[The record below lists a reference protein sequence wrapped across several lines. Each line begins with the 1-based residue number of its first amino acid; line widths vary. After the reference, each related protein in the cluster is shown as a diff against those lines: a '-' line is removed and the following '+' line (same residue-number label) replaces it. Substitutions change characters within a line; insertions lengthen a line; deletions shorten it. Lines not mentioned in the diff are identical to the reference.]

1 MYDEKDLVR
10 IAKRENN
17 TKRGYL
23 VVDPLQGKH
32 VPVRPSEALRLFRE
46 LAEKVRETFAGERLL
61 LVGFAETATAIGA
74 AVAVELGMR
83 YIQTTREEVAGAE
96 YLYFTESHSHASEQ
110 RLAGNEVD
118 RVMPLT
124 DRIVF
129 VEDEVTTGNTILH
142 IVDILE
148 KRYGGRV
155 RFGVAS
161 LLNGM
166 EETALRTYEKRRI
179 PLCYLVKTD
188 HSGYTEIADGFKG
201 DGACIPVDF
210 SRVCYV
216 ETASTGHMETTST
229 DYMETAATGHIET
242 ASGGCLA
249 AKRIQRSELSG
260 RTLTGKR
267 VARGYQNTRLCVEG
281 TAYRE
286 GCEQLWESCL
296 CLIEYRDSED
306 NVKKCAI
313 SQRILVLGTEEF
325 MYPALYVGEQMERLG
340 AEVYCHATTRSPILP
355 GTEEGYPLHRRYE
368 LRSLYDRKRITY
380 IYDLDR
386 YDEVWILTDAGEGDE
401 TGADTLINALRSCG
415 NDKITWIRWC
425 EA

>member
-10 IAKRENN
+10 IARRENN
-17 TKRGYL
+17 KKRGYL

-32 VPVRPSEALRLFRE
+32 VPVRPSEALGLFRA

-74 AVAVELGMR
+74 AVAAELGMR
-83 YIQTTREEVAGAE
+83 YIQTTREEVPGAE

-118 RVMPLT
+118 QVMPLT

-148 KRYGGRV
+148 KRYGGNV

-166 EETALRTYEKRRI
+166 EETALQTYEKRAI

-188 HSGYTEIADGFKG
+188 HSRYTEIAEGSKG
-201 DGACIPVDF
+201 DGVCIPADL
-210 SRVCYV
+210 SRMCSV
-216 ETASTGHMETTST
+216 ETASSCMP
-229 DYMETAATGHIET
+229 
-242 ASGGCLA
+242 
-249 AKRIQRSELSG
+249 AKRVSGSELSG
-260 RTLTGKR
+260 RPLTGKHVR
-267 VARGYQNTRLCVEG
+267 RGYQNARLCVDG
-281 TAYRE
+281 ASYRE
-286 GCEQLWESCL
+286 ACGQLWESCR
-296 CLIEYRDSED
+296 CLIKCRESED
-306 NVKKCAI
+306 RVQGCKT

-325 MYPALYVGEQMERLG
+325 MYPALYVGAQMERLG
-340 AEVYCHATTRSPILP
+340 AEVRCHATTRSPILP

-368 LRSLYDRKRITY
+368 LRSLYDRDRITY
-380 IYDLDR
+380 IYDLEQ
-386 YDEVWILTDAGEGDE
+386 YDEVWILTDAGAGYE
-401 TGADTLINALRSCG
+401 TGLDTLVNALRSCK
-415 NDKITWIRWC
+415 NEKITWIRWC